1 MLNKL
6 VKIIVSSKRKDDE
19 MLHELNVSLHNSVLK
34 NKGRL
39 ISHCR
44 TLACKT
50 FGNHVKVKRV
60 LDHDGSVLIE
70 GDKC

>member
-6 VKIIVSSKRKDDE
+6 IKIIVSSKRKDDE

>member
-6 VKIIVSSKRKDDE
+6 VKIIICSRRKNAE
-19 MLHELNVSLHNSVLK
+19 TTHELNVSIHAEVLK

-60 LDHDGSVLIE
+60 LDYDGNVLIE
-70 GDKC
+70 GNRC

>member
-6 VKIIVSSKRKDDE
+6 TKIVIISKRKNIE
-19 MLHELNVSLHNSVLK
+19 TLHELNVSLHDEVLK

-50 FGNHVKVKRV
+50 FGNNVKVKRV
-60 LDHDGSVLIE
+60 LDHDGNVLVE
-70 GDKC
+70 GNKC

>member
-6 VKIIVSSKRKDDE
+6 IKIVISSKRKDIE
-19 MLHELNVSLHNSVLK
+19 MLHELNVSVHSGVLK

-39 ISHCR
+39 ISHCHS
-44 TLACKT
+44 LACKT

-60 LDHDGSVLIE
+60 LDYDGNVLIE